1 MLLLKCAYTIAV
13 ACSGLASEA
22 LQIEATVELV
32 MDAAV
37 DFGILL
43 LNSTCGSVT
52 DRELLSST

>member
-1 MLLLKCAYTIAV
+1 MLSLKCDYTIVV

-37 DFGILL
+37 NFGVAL
-43 LNSTCGSVT
+43 
-52 DRELLSST
+52 

>member
-32 MDAAV
+32 MDSAV
-37 DFGILL
+37 DFGVAL
-43 LNSTCGSVT
+43 
-52 DRELLSST
+52 